1 MAIIRGPDGKPIG
14 EGDEGNEA
22 TTRKVEKRSIKERVA
37 ASGGGDAGPTH
48 VHGAATPEPAP
59 QQAAGANNGG
69 GGGGGGGGAPAGSG
83 GAGGGGRGG
92 SSDDAPKTQIVG
104 GRRRTE
110 EKPEAA
116 GTAPGSAALAD
127 PMEDPV
133 VGWVVVVSGPGQG
146 ASLTLGYGMNSIGRA
161 PTERICL
168 DFGDSQISRTSHA
181 SITYD
186 PRGKKYF
193 INHGGGKNLT
203 YLGED
208 PVLTPIEL
216 KGGEEVMIGDTT
228 LRFVPFC
235 GEDFDWRDK

>member
-22 TTRKVEKRSIKERVA
+22 TTRRVEKRSIKERVA
-37 ASGGGDAGPTH
+37 SSGAGDAGPTQ
-48 VHGAATPEPAP
+48 VSNAESLDKTDPVP
-59 QQAAGANNGG
+59 QQAASAPNGSGGGASAGGGGAAGG
-69 GGGGGGGGAPAGSG
+69 GGG
-83 GAGGGGRGG
+83 GG

-104 GRRRTE
+104 ARRRSE
-110 EKPEAA
+110 EKAEPT
-116 GTAPGSAALAD
+116 GNAPGSTTLSD

-133 VGWVVVVSGPGQG
+133 VGWVVVVDGPGQG

-208 PVLTPIEL
+208 PVLTPIQL

-235 GEDFDWRDK
+235 GEDFDWRDQ